1 MTRPL
6 KTSHPPD
13 MQLEI
18 GRRYELGKI
27 NGAGVLCAEFGIT
40 RPMLIK
46 YGAAYLKAHP
56 RTTKA
61 LTR

>member
-1 MTRPL
+1 MNRPL

-13 MQLEI
+13 VQLEI

-27 NGAGVLCAEFGIT
+27 NGAGVLCAEFSIT

-56 RTTKA
+56 RASKVTT
-61 LTR
+61 